1 MSLFNLK
8 AKGLTKSE
16 VKHLSKVDKAEYERI
31 KTRSNMHK
39 GVRPWERVDTMSG
52 LDPTQPWIGME
63 WENGFRSRDA
73 YERAV
78 DFVWASYH
86 FVTVDAEGP
95 GPWFGE
101 FTFSPQNLDSFN
113 DGTTP
118 FHGLL
123 NFMHDNDLRMPLRG
137 RDLIMPPEEE
147 AWVDPS
153 PHPTR
158 GARPDAHATWCVAC
172 NNWHAGTAHGERS
185 DRSRVERYSNESD
198 LRSGWGIH
206 VNISTPQSR
215 EGMDVITANQITDR
229 MNGSLRSLTQAQ
241 REQVFGRD
249 PYGWC
254 YSMRAGDVRW
264 WEFKLFRTT
273 DDREAIA
280 TYTRTINGLVKM
292 LDHFTAGGDMLSR
305 ASTLTTLVTG
315 ELAA

>member
-8 AKGLTKSE
+8 AKGLTKAE
-16 VKHLSKVDKAEYERI
+16 AKHLASVDKSEYDRI

-39 GVRPWERVDTMSG
+39 GVRPWERVDTMSE

-63 WENGFRSRDA
+63 WENGFRSREA

-113 DGTTP
+113 DGSTP

-137 RDLIMPPEEE
+137 RDLILPPDEE
-147 AWVDPS
+147 AWVDPD

-158 GARPDAHATWCVAC
+158 GARPVPHAYWCESC
-172 NNWHAGTAHGERS
+172 NNWHAGNSGGTT
-185 DRSRVERYSNESD
+185 DRSRVERFSTESD

-215 EGMDVITANQITDR
+215 EGMEVTTANQITER
-229 MNGSLRSLTQAQ
+229 MNYSLRSLSQAE
-241 REQVFGRD
+241 RKQVFGRD

-254 YSMRAGDVRW
+254 YTMHAGNVRW

-292 LDHFTAGGDMLSR
+292 LDHFAAGGDVLSR
-305 ASTLTTLVTG
+305 ERTLATLVTG
-315 ELAA
+315 ELAAE